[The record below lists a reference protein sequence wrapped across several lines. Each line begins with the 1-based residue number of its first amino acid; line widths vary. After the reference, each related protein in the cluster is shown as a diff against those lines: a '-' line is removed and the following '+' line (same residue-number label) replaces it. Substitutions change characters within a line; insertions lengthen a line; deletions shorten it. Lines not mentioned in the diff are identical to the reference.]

1 MKLWDANIAQRKKTK
16 QAFHSI
22 VLFIVFFSYNV
33 LTLLFGKTAA
43 VAANHRQQQKPHQN
57 QHDKWNLVPF
67 HLGFV
72 HSTCKALSISLS
84 TFDLFDDLDWNEMRA
99 NKTKWEK
106 KKLWKERKNE
116 KTIEFGW
123 MLWKRHWNIWS
134 IERGRT
140 MKRHERKKV
149 PVDFRCIWWFRWG
162 RDKTEDLSIIHVALL
177 SHWSFAQE
185 KKCPHSVIS
194 YNYLFSCGLLF
205 LHSHLMCFIFRIAS

>member
-1 MKLWDANIAQRKKTK
+1 MRCE
-16 QAFHSI
+16 HSTEEKNKASFSFDSLI
-22 VLFIVFFSYNV
+22 YSFFFSYNV

-106 KKLWKERKNE
+106 KKNYERRGKMKKPSNLDGCYENDIEIYGLLNE
-116 KTIEFGW
+116 AGPW
-123 MLWKRHWNIWS
+123 
-134 IERGRT
+134 RGMR
-140 MKRHERKKV
+140 
-149 PVDFRCIWWFRWG
+149 
-162 RDKTEDLSIIHVALL
+162 
-177 SHWSFAQE
+177 E
-185 KKCPHSVIS
+185 KKFR
-194 YNYLFSCGLLF
+194 L
-205 LHSHLMCFIFRIAS
+205 IFAVYDGSGEGGIKRRI